1 MDKKSLLKDY
11 FNFTRK
17 ERIAVLIITGLLII
31 IFFIPLITKKSAA
44 VVQVKRDS
52 AWLAAIHQLKKA
64 NADSVDDDNARSF
77 FIDKPNSENKT
88 SATQPELF
96 YFDPNTISAEQWE
109 RLGVKEKTVHTIK
122 NYLSKGGAFRKRED
136 LQKIYGLSQQQ
147 YDQLAPYVKI
157 RTSAGDHN
165 SISNEREKENAF
177 DATRTPAHLT
187 AVDINISDT
196 TQLISLPGIGS
207 KLAKR
212 IIGFRDKLGGFYSV
226 DQVGETYGLQDSVF
240 QKIKK
245 YLQCNDI
252 SVKRI
257 NINTATKD
265 ELKMHPYIRWNIANA
280 IIEYRN
286 QHGQFTSVEDLKKI
300 NAVDKETLNKIMHY
314 LAL

>member
-64 NADSVDDDNARSF
+64 NADSGDDNDARSF
-77 FIDKPNSENKT
+77 FIDKPNSENKA

-136 LQKIYGLSQQQ
+136 LQKIYGLSQEQ
-147 YDQLAPYVKI
+147 YNQLSPYIKI
-157 RTSAGDHN
+157 KTSADDYS
-165 SISNEREKENAF
+165 SINNEREKENAF
-177 DATRTPAHLT
+177 DASHARAHFT
-187 AVDINISDT
+187 AIDINISDT

-207 KLAKR
+207 KLANR

-252 SVKRI
+252 SVKKI

-265 ELKMHPYIRWNIANA
+265 ELKTHPYIRWNIANA